1 MQEMKEVVKE
11 LDVGVLEKNK
21 KINEKNAHLIQDSV
35 QKIESAIVRSVL
47 FRNPYLST
55 STVLSAGN
63 CRSAP

>member
-1 MQEMKEVVKE
+1 MKEVVKE

-47 FRNPYLST
+47 FRNPSLFI

-63 CRSAP
+63 CRSVP